1 MKISKEQLKKLIVEE
16 LGGQFIGSSGPLAT
30 TSNQGATVRNYGPS
44 GKPPDN
50 SNKPFFQ
57 GRPPYETLGVET
69 HIEDGQIYVT
79 VGKIQYQVIFD
90 NENLTSGRVSPIGEF
105 GFNIVNNNVIEWNDS
120 TPIHIKFDTQLEKQI
135 IDLSGRE
142 SETT

>member
-1 MKISKEQLKKLIVEE
+1 MKISKEQLKKLILEE

-30 TSNQGATVRNYGPS
+30 SPNQGVTLRNYGPS

-50 SNKPFFQ
+50 SSRPRYE

-90 NENLTSGRVSPIGEF
+90 NEDLTAGRVAPLGEF
-105 GFNIVNNNVIEWNDS
+105 GFRIDNGVIEWNDS
-120 TPIHIKFDTQLEKQI
+120 TPIHIKFDSSLEKQI

-142 SETT
+142 DKTT